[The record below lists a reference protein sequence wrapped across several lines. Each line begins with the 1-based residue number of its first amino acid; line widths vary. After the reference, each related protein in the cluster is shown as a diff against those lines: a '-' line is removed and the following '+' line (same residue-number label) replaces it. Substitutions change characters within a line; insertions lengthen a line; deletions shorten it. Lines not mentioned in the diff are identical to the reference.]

1 MFWSSV
7 LLPIQETTI
16 QPLPFISII
25 IPARNEEGRI
35 EALLQSLQ
43 RQRFQHFELIVVDDG
58 STDCTIA
65 VAKKYKA
72 TVLQN
77 ETVVHMGSG
86 KSHACWA
93 GAKRAKGKWLLFL
106 DADTRFVRDSS
117 LEGLL
122 LNYMNHGAKGI
133 FSVQPYH
140 TIERFYEN
148 SSALFN
154 VIVMVGMNI
163 FTPWKEKLSTAGAFG
178 PCILSD
184 KEDYFQVGGHEIA
197 KTAIMDDFALAE
209 AYREKQLPIF
219 CYGGKGIISFRM
231 YPEGWKQLAE
241 GWTKNFATASAS
253 THWIVMLFIILWMCG
268 GFAATAGFLLSL
280 LQPNIIII
288 GLSLLIYLSYAWQVT
303 LLARKTG
310 NFHVWIFLFFLFIHA
325 IFY

>member
-1 MFWSSV
+1 MSVLFTIILLLVLIGMISGVLMFWSSA

-35 EALLQSLQ
+35 KVLLQSLQ

-65 VAKKYKA
+65 VAEKYKA

-86 KSHACWA
+86 KSHACWT

-117 LEGLL
+117 LERLL

-163 FTPWKEKLSTAGAFG
+163 FTPWKEKLSIAGAFG

-184 KEDYFQVGGHEIA
+184 KEI
-197 KTAIMDDFALAE
+197 
-209 AYREKQLPIF
+209 IF
-219 CYGGKGIISFRM
+219 KS
-231 YPEGWKQLAE
+231 E
-241 GWTKNFATASAS
+241 
-253 THWIVMLFIILWMCG
+253 VM
-268 GFAATAGFLLSL
+268 
-280 LQPNIIII
+280 
-288 GLSLLIYLSYAWQVT
+288 
-303 LLARKTG
+303 K
-310 NFHVWIFLFFLFIHA
+310 
-325 IFY
+325 